1 MVKISFVLACAVTS
15 LIAGSAS
22 AQERLSRLTLDEAI
36 QVATRAN
43 ATLRTKELEVRST
56 QANEITAALRPNP
69 TASYAVEQLPGGG
82 DALVQHNVAV
92 GQPIETGGKRQRR
105 IESAQAATRVSTLEL
120 SDVRRQV
127 VFQVKK
133 AFNDVLV
140 AQETLALAE
149 QNLRTLGELERLQR
163 IRAEKGDISE
173 LELTRIQIQQFAFER
188 DAADA
193 SQAVQAAKIALR
205 TAAGPD
211 VIAPDFEIVGQLA
224 FRDLA
229 LAREEL
235 YRLALANRP
244 DLRAAEAAR
253 EKAQADLRLARANA
267 SWDFTPQIEYQR
279 IGSADTFGLGV
290 SIPLRVFDRNQGE
303 IARTRAEI
311 DRTGAQRQ
319 VVATQ
324 ILADLDTALSAVTAQ
339 RAKLT
344 LLRDT
349 YLPKAQRARDTVD
362 FAYRRGG
369 LSLLDLLDA
378 QRVYR
383 ETSLEYLR
391 SLGNYWTAVYQLES
405 AVGGSLGK

>member
-235 YRLALANRP
+235 YRLALANRQ